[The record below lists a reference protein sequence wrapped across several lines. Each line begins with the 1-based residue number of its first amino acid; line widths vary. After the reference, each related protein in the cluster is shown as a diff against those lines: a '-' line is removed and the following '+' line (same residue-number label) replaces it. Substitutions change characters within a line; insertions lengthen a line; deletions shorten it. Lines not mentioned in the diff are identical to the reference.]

1 MSVEVRKVAEELFEQ
16 LKETKNLTPEWLA
29 SMHFIFDQKLL
40 VALDIIDRGLCT
52 CFVAKPSG
60 RSVYQVVGGSSKAP
74 EIYVCWSHYCSC
86 MDFMNSV
93 LRKRDAFVNISL
105 LLLLVTLWVKSNIES
120 HRIQN
125 LRVC

>member
-1 MSVEVRKVAEELFEQ
+1 
-16 LKETKNLTPEWLA
+16 
-29 SMHFIFDQKLL
+29 MHFIFDQKLL